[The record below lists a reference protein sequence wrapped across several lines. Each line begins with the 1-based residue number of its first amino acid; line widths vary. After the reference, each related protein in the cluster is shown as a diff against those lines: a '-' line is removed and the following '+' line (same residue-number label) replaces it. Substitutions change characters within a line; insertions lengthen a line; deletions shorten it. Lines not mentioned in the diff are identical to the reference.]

1 MSSCGKKEKEE
12 DDVIMC
18 YIAPAPEESVIS
30 EANRPLPLTENQIDF
45 SEIGPQ

>member
-18 YIAPAPEESVIS
+18 YIAPPPQESVIS
-30 EANRPLPLTENQIDF
+30 EADRLLPPTENQIDF
-45 SEIGPQ
+45 SEIGSQ